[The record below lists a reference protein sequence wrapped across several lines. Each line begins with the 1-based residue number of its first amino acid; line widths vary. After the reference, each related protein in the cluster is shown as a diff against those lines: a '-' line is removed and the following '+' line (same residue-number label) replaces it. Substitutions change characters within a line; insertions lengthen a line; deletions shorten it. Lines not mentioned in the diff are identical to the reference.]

1 MESLPADLCLKI
13 LSWLDHQNLA
23 IAQQVCKK
31 WNFLAS
37 DNKLWSNLFKE
48 RWGEDRAAFYEPDGS
63 KSWKDVYEVQ
73 DRGDR
78 VGLGLKIIR
87 EGRDYYLVHQGE
99 IHQYLGSRRQRKGTD
114 SCPLNSKGK
123 LVGDESLKERN
134 LAMVFWIKCFSSSET
149 WKSLRQMLN
158 AAGFDEMQVFKT
170 SPKNLKCRISQ
181 YV

>member
-1 MESLPADLCLKI
+1 MVICHCK
-13 LSWLDHQNLA
+13 
-23 IAQQVCKK
+23 VCKK

-87 EGRDYYLVHQGE
+87 EGGDYYLVHQGE

-123 LVGDESLKERN
+123 LVGDESLKGEKPSQGI
-134 LAMVFWIKCFSSSET
+134 LD
-149 WKSLRQMLN
+149 QMLFFIGDLEV
-158 AAGFDEMQVFKT
+158 ASTDAKRGRV
-170 SPKNLKCRISQ
+170 R
-181 YV
+181 